1 MLIKKGDNVMVISG
15 KARGKISN
23 VEKVLV
29 KENKIIVTGVNICK
43 KHLKPSRKNP
53 HGGILDMA
61 KPISVSNV
69 MLYCPH
75 CSKPVRIGHKIT
87 EKSKE
92 RICIK
97 CKGNLDISHSAKIST
112 NTSTKLGVKEQNVK
126 TK

>member
-29 KENKIIVTGVNICK
+29 KENKIIVTGVNIAK

-87 EKSKE
+87 GKSKE
-92 RICIK
+92 RICVK
-97 CKGNLDISHSAKIST
+97 CKGNLDISTA
-112 NTSTKLGVKEQNVK
+112 TKTGVKEQNVK